1 MSICKVNGCDKKAVG
16 RGLCSKHY
24 QRFMHHGST
33 EPMEVHDGLRTKY
46 PDEYR
51 SWYAMVRRCT
61 KQNQP
66 SYNKYGAKGIT
77 VCERW
82 LGGYGFRNFLEDM
95 GEKPKHGNTKNGMPI
110 YSLDRIDASKGY
122 DKDNC
127 RWSTWLE
134 QAKNRRNTYGV
145 RGVKYHKQSGLWHAS
160 YTINGHRTT
169 KYFHTEEEAIGQRRK
184 WEQEYP
190 YD

>member
-1 MSICKVNGCDKKAVG
+1 MSICKVNGCNKKAVG

-66 SYNKYGAKGIT
+66 SYNKYGAKGINI
-77 VCERW
+77 CERW

-95 GEKPKHGNTKNGMPI
+95 GEKPKHGNTKGGMPI
-110 YSLDRIDASKGY
+110 YSLDRVDASKGY
-122 DKDNC
+122 YKENC
-127 RWSTWLE
+127 RWATWYE
-134 QAKNRRNTYGV
+134 QAANRSNTSAHPGV
-145 RGVKYHKQSGLWHAS
+145 CFHKQSGLWCAS
-160 YTINGHRTT
+160 FMNKKS
-169 KYFHTEEEAIGQRRK
+169 KYFKSFEDAMEQRK
-184 WEQEYP
+184 TWEQEDP
-190 YD
+190 LFN